1 MMKMSMTIIMAML
14 ISITLMIVCT
24 IISKSSIM
32 DREKM
37 SPFECG
43 FDPMNSPRTP
53 FSIHFF
59 LIAVLFLIFD
69 IEIAIILPIIIT
81 TKWTMTSMWIGTILG
96 IIMALI
102 LGLYYEWNNG
112 MLQWYKWDYS

>member
-1 MMKMSMTIIMAML
+1 MIKMMTCLMLAMTIAL
-14 ISITLMIVCT
+14 TLMILCS
-24 IISKSSIM
+24 IISKNSIL

-43 FDPMNSPRTP
+43 FNPMSSARTP
-53 FSIHFF
+53 FSIQFF

-81 TKWTMTSMWIGTILG
+81 MKWSMTSKWIITVTLFLMI
-96 IIMALI
+96 LI
-102 LGLYYEWNNG
+102 LGLYHEWKNG
-112 MLQWYKWDYS
+112 MLEWAK